1 MCQGDEV
8 KYLVKSMH
16 VAATSQPLSKVN
28 LWSSIFFNE
37 DMSHWEFIPETKLV
51 GYKNIVIREVVIEA
65 STGKALEHFPT
76 KGMTKI
82 GQ

>member
-1 MCQGDEV
+1 MCQGDEI

-37 DMSHWEFIPETKLV
+37 DMSHWESIPETKLV